1 MSYDLQP
8 TFRAL
13 ADPTRRAIL
22 LILAREAKT
31 IGEVAEKFDMTRGAV
46 KKHLTILEEGQLI
59 SVETRGRQRINRLN
73 PDAIRPALDWL
84 SFFETFWDH
93 RLVALKD
100 AVETQPTERDD
111 NDQIDD

>member
-22 LILAREAKT
+22 LILARREQT

-46 KKHLTILEEGQLI
+46 KKHLTILEEGHLI
-59 SVETRGRQRINRLN
+59 TVETRGRERINHLN
-73 PDAIRPALDWL
+73 PDAIRPAFDWL
-84 SFFETFWDH
+84 SFFETFWDT
-93 RLVALKD
+93 RLAALKD
-100 AVETQPTERDD
+100 AVESPATERDRD
-111 NDQIDD
+111 DQDDD

>member
-22 LILAREAKT
+22 LILARKEQT

-59 SVETRGRQRINRLN
+59 TVETRGRQRINRLN
-73 PDAIRPALDWL
+73 PDAIRPAFDWL
-84 SFFETFWDH
+84 SFFETFWDT
-93 RLVALKD
+93 RLSALKD
-100 AVETQPTERDD
+100 AVETAPKQRETEDQDD
-111 NDQIDD
+111 D